1 MGGEG
6 KKESIHAISNHGI
19 ITATMTSKVY
29 DEREKKFEKKR
40 ERERIILKRRNVT
53 IDQHLDKFNK
63 KNAASKFEIKR
74 FLQNSIKLLPRS
86 IGLYSVITIHF
97 IDN

>member
-1 MGGEG
+1 M
-6 KKESIHAISNHGI
+6 
-19 ITATMTSKVY
+19 
-29 DEREKKFEKKR
+29 
-40 ERERIILKRRNVT
+40 T

-74 FLQNSIKLLPRS
+74 FLENSIKLLPRS